1 MLEPAREFRRV
12 PRVRDLEYLLTFLR
26 CVERGTYDSQ
36 SLRNAMIEERTKFQ
50 QEKMRA
56 LKKGRTFDK
65 MELLQ
70 RGKGRDLANSSQQ
83 LALHLG
89 LVKQDG
95 HRKLSLSEDG
105 RLTLEDGLE
114 NESRKRQLITNL
126 LQTYSPF
133 REVLQAIRNSNG
145 AIVLPMERGNRIFQ
159 KAASKYG
166 ITCTQWD
173 YEMTR
178 DLSTQLELLNWKREI
193 HGDER
198 KHKVYLICEIVTL
211 SDLRRMIPRKIVS
224 FRDRCVKRFATELR
238 LRSRSLPKEDIL
250 SCAISKGYL
259 VVSQLKDPMFVKKTE
274 PDEREFDETLWSEY
288 LAMTGQRAMR
298 PVFFS
303 ELRERVCERLLISS
317 VQFDR
322 VIGRMISTRDRYRS
336 KVYAG
341 GGAVPRVPGVDMLR
355 RDLPAKTGT
364 DEYITYLKLE
374 RTK

>member
-1 MLEPAREFRRV
+1 MLKPAKELRRV

-36 SLRNAMIEERTKFQ
+36 SLRNAMIEERTKFE

-83 LALHLG
+83 LALQLG

-105 RLTLEDGLE
+105 RLTLEEGLE
-114 NESRKRQLITNL
+114 NESRKQQLITNL

-133 REVLQAIRNSNG
+133 REVLQAIRNNNG
-145 AIVLPMERGNRIFQ
+145 AIVLPMERGKKIFQ

-173 YEMTR
+173 YEMVR
-178 DLSTQLELLNWKREI
+178 DLTAQLELINWKREI

-198 KHKVYLICEIVTL
+198 KHKVYLICEIATL
-211 SDLRRMIPRKIVS
+211 SDLRRMIPRKIMS
-224 FRDRCVKRFATELR
+224 FRDRCAKRFAAELR
-238 LRSRSLPKEDIL
+238 LRSRSLPEDIL

-259 VVSQLKDPMFVKKTE
+259 VVSQLKDPMFVKKIGV
-274 PDEREFDETLWSEY
+274 DEREFDETLWSEY
-288 LAMTGQRAMR
+288 LAITEQRAMR

-303 ELRERVCERLLISS
+303 ELRERVCERLLISN

-322 VIGRMISTRDRYRS
+322 VIGRMISIRDRYRS

-341 GGAVPRVPGVDMLR
+341 GGAVPRLPGVGMLR
-355 RDLPAKTGT
+355 RDLPLKTGA
-364 DEYITYLKLE
+364 DEYITYVKLD
-374 RTK
+374 RVK